1 MMKMDKEKIRRLDE
15 DMQKD
20 AAFLEDTKNN
30 YKEDGGKMAAR
41 LSEIFRKKYASEFGG
56 FIEVLFDLAENEFI
70 LKCGKQE
77 TAFGAAEIDLIPEQ
91 LRFFR
96 KQAMFK
102 KIQ

>member
-1 MMKMDKEKIRRLDE
+1 MDKEKIRQLDE

-20 AAFLEDTKNN
+20 MAFLEDTKNK

-77 TAFGAAEIDLIPEQ
+77 IAFGTSEIELIPEQ
-91 LRFFR
+91 LKFFR
-96 KQAMFK
+96 KQAMLK
-102 KIQ
+102 RTR